1 MDAPFLISLMKKI
14 KILLLC
20 CVLLCSSTSFSQR
33 KKFLGFTA
41 LDDTVKTANEGTFLL
56 PLLYYTP
63 DTRWA
68 AGAAGVHYFKIA
80 PKDSSEHTTRTSNI
94 QLLADYTQNRQADF
108 WTSWNVFTRNEN
120 YLLKGDIRF
129 RNFPDKFYGI
139 GNNTSQEQM
148 ERYSYNLIQI
158 KSMFLKKVRPDL
170 FIGFDYEFEKEYGLK
185 TSPGGTL
192 ESGSIRGSKG
202 GIGSA
207 IGFIGVYDSRDI
219 VINAQKGML
228 FEFSTYLFNNFL
240 GSTFNFFNVNTL
252 YQKYWSV
259 KPNHVIAFQYKNK
272 FNFGNIPF
280 IDMATL
286 GNDDILRGYP
296 KNRFRDKHFMGAQ
309 LEYRFPLFWR
319 FGLTT
324 FAGAGDVF
332 GEFQDLSIPKVKYSI
347 GTGLRFVVNPHEK
360 LNVRLDYSYGKEGG
374 YFYFMVAEAF

>member
-1 MDAPFLISLMKKI
+1 MKKI
-14 KILLLC
+14 KLFLLLC
-20 CVLLCSSTSFSQR
+20 IFLCSSTTYSQR
-33 KKFLGFTA
+33 KKFLGFTP
-41 LDDTVKTANEGTFLL
+41 LNDTVKTSTEGTFLL

-68 AGAAGVHYFKIA
+68 AGAAGVHYFKLEA
-80 PKDSSEHTTRTSNI
+80 KDSTQLPTRTSNI
-94 QLLADYTQNRQADF
+94 QLLADYTQNRQADL
-108 WTSWNVFTRNEN
+108 WASWNVFTRNEN
-120 YLLKGDIRF
+120 YLLKGDLRF

-139 GNNTSQEQM
+139 GNNTSKEQM

-158 KSMFLKKVRPDL
+158 KSMFLKKVKPDF
-170 FIGFDYEFEKEYGLK
+170 FIGFDYEFEKEYGVK
-185 TSPGGTL
+185 TSPGGLL
-192 ESGSIRGSKG
+192 ETGTIRGSNG
-202 GIGSA
+202 GVGSA
-207 IGFIGVYDSRDI
+207 IGFISVYDSRDFI
-219 VINAQKGML
+219 INAQKGML

-259 KPNHVIAFQYKNK
+259 KKNHVIAFQYKNK

-309 LEYRFPLFWR
+309 VEYRFPLFWR

-332 GEFQDLSIPKVKYSI
+332 GELQDLHLNRIKYSV
-347 GTGLRFVVNPHEK
+347 GTGLRFVVNPQEK
-360 LNVRLDYSYGKEGG
+360 LNIRLDYAYGREGG